1 MRSVSTKG
9 LFVTLDRCRDARVK
23 LSQLSDGF
31 VEDPAAAFPVGS
43 RVEGRIVSVEHTK
56 PPAAGAAAAAVDD
69 GVRVELSL
77 RSGDGPGQLRTIA
90 DIQEGE
96 LTTGK
101 VCCSLLAISEQD
113 MLCRKPG
120 LSECS
125 VMGWKLVDI

>member
-1 MRSVSTKG
+1 MLFLHLQVQGYVRSVSTKG
-9 LFVTLDRCRDARVK
+9 LFVVLDRCRDARVK

-56 PPAAGAAAAAVDD
+56 PPTAAAAAAAAAVED
-69 GVRVELSL
+69 GLHVELSL
-77 RSGDGPGQLRTIA
+77 RSGDGPRQLRTIA

-101 VCCSLLAISEQD
+101 VRHNGFS
-113 MLCRKPG
+113 RG
-120 LSECS
+120 LGLGR
-125 VMGWKLVDI
+125 VV

>member
-1 MRSVSTKG
+1 M
-9 LFVTLDRCRDARVK
+9 FVVLDRSHDARVK

-43 RVEGRIVSVEHTK
+43 CVEGHIVSVEHTK
-56 PPAAGAAAAAVDD
+56 PPAAAAAVDD

-77 RSGDGPGQLRTIA
+77 RSGDGPGQLRTIQ

-101 VCCSLLAISEQD
+101 VRAGVVRLGVLWLGKVLL
-113 MLCRKPG
+113 
-120 LSECS
+120 
-125 VMGWKLVDI
+125 

>member
-1 MRSVSTKG
+1 M
-9 LFVTLDRCRDARVK
+9 FVVLDRSHDARVK

-56 PPAAGAAAAAVDD
+56 PLPAAAAAAAAVVDD
-69 GVRVELSL
+69 GLRVELSL
-77 RSGDGPGQLRTIA
+77 RSGDGPGQLRSIK

-101 VCCSLLAISEQD
+101 VSMQGVLLSKLAVTVS
-113 MLCRKPG
+113 KA
-120 LSECS
+120 
-125 VMGWKLVDI
+125 WKHPKHKVH